1 MDLAHPVIDR
11 LHGVRKTTGKGVFMR
26 LSIALVSGVVVA
38 GSVLAAPSAVAESLA
53 VPTINWQSCGENSPG
68 FECADVDV
76 PLDYDHPRGATTK
89 VAVARKPATDKE
101 HRIGTLFV
109 NPGGPGGSGVS
120 MALGYG
126 TTLSEHLDG
135 KFDILGF
142 DPRGIAGSS
151 PVRCFQTFDEA
162 VTFFSDPALATPYKR
177 EQERPY
183 VDKFRTLG
191 PKCQSN
197 GAPIAQHMSTADVVR
212 DMDLLRRAVGD
223 SKMSYLGFSYG
234 SFIGN
239 TYASLFPNNIR
250 ALVIDGV
257 LDPALWSSGWQI
269 ADDRTNTAKE
279 FDEMLRLCDAAGTS
293 CAFHS
298 PTQTAKARWEALA
311 DSVRA
316 KPVKVGDDEV
326 NYDGLIGRATG
337 AMYAPESWAD
347 FAEFLAEVATAAAG
361 GTPSVSV
368 SKKQQ
373 EEYPNFFEAYS
384 GNVCADT
391 EFPRSAAE
399 YSAIGHWAEA
409 GSRFGPQW
417 WWSNAACADWP
428 VNHDRFTGP
437 WKTRT
442 SAPVLVV
449 GNYFDGV
456 TSYAGAQASARN
468 IKGSRLL
475 SYAGW
480 GHTAYDR
487 SDCVTGYVNKY
498 LLTGALPAEGTVCAA
513 NPNPFQSAVAPSLA
527 RPGLPSMTWPMR

>member
-1 MDLAHPVIDR
+1 
-11 LHGVRKTTGKGVFMR
+11 MR
-26 LSIALVSGVVVA
+26 LSAIALISGVIVTS
-38 GSVLAAPSAVAESLA
+38 SVLATPAATAESLT
-53 VPTINWQSCGENSPG
+53 VPTINWQSCGEEFPG
-68 FECADVDV
+68 FECAQVDV
-76 PLDYDHPRGATTK
+76 PLDYDRPRGATTK

-101 HRIGTLFV
+101 HRIGTLFI
-109 NPGGPGGSGVS
+109 NPGGPGGSGVGF
-120 MALGYG
+120 ALGYG
-126 TTLSEHLDG
+126 DTLSKSTAG
-135 KFDILGF
+135 RFDILGF
-142 DPRGIAGSS
+142 DPRGIARSS
-151 PVRCFQTFDEA
+151 PLRCFPTFDEA
-162 VTFFSDPALATPYKR
+162 LAFFGSETLATPYKR

-191 PKCQSN
+191 PKCQTN
-197 GAPIAQHMSTADVVR
+197 GSPIAQHMSTADVVR

-223 SKMSYLGFSYG
+223 PKLTYLGFSYG

-279 FDEMLRLCDAAGTS
+279 FDEMLRLCDVAGPS

-298 PTQTAKARWEALA
+298 ATQTAKARWEALA

-316 KPVKVGDDEV
+316 KPVKLGETDVDYEA
-326 NYDGLIGRATG
+326 LINSAVG
-337 AMYAPESWAD
+337 AMYGPDSWPG
-347 FAEFLAEVATAAAG
+347 FAEFLAEVAAAVNGTVDG
-361 GTPSVSV
+361 GTPAARAR
-368 SKKQQ
+368 QQ
-373 EEYPNFFEAYS
+373 EEYPNFFEAYY
-384 GNVCADT
+384 GNACADAD
-391 EFPRSAAE
+391 FPRSAAE

-409 GSRFGPQW
+409 GSRFGPFW
-417 WWSNAACADWP
+417 WWNNAACADWP
-428 VNHDRFTGP
+428 ANKDRFTGP
-437 WKTRT
+437 WNTRT
-442 SAPVLVV
+442 SAPVLIV

-480 GHTAYDR
+480 GHTAYDAN
-487 SDCVTGYVNKY
+487 DCVTGYVNKY

-513 NPNPFQSAVAPSLA
+513 NPNPFLTPLTAAKT
-527 RPGLPSMTWPMR
+527 RPGLPTATWPMR